1 MADSEL
7 DDTSKLLDFDDE
19 GSESDSLDLEIQEP
33 LKNDNE
39 RAMTDYRAACARLHI
54 FPVKSI
60 VEDTLVR
67 LNINCNNR
75 GLREKDIEA
84 ISTVVKMASEKESHR
99 EVGIR
104 SIDLSGNQIGV
115 YGMHLLTQALTN
127 EGSTTAQIMHL
138 HLNNVGLRYIPGN
151 EPNRKRERK
160 RVDGILLSIMHMPRL
175 IDLDLGS
182 NKIGDRGMK
191 LLYDEPFSNDIFR
204 LILSDVG
211 MTWRSAECAAQ
222 MVDEHP
228 LYEYDVSWNNIGPS
242 GMSKFFKYLK
252 TIQRWQDEMYTLD
265 VSHTG
270 ITETCYEDLCEF
282 FHNERFPNCHLIF
295 YPNRIGGDMVTDICL
310 LEYLNMIRSDFQPN
324 FQNGNVGSGELNHG
338 KIGEFDEQNA
348 VFRRWLSQK
357 HPNLIFQASL
367 SQYPNAVLAES
378 NSGKS
383 GGKKKRK
390 K

>member
-115 YGMHLLTQALTN
+115 YGMHLLTQALTVQVVRPF
-127 EGSTTAQIMHL
+127 GH
-138 HLNNVGLRYIPGN
+138 HVVVVG
-151 EPNRKRERK
+151 
-160 RVDGILLSIMHMPRL
+160 
-175 IDLDLGS
+175 
-182 NKIGDRGMK
+182 
-191 LLYDEPFSNDIFR
+191 
-204 LILSDVG
+204 
-211 MTWRSAECAAQ
+211 
-222 MVDEHP
+222 P
-228 LYEYDVSWNNIGPS
+228 L
-242 GMSKFFKYLK
+242 
-252 TIQRWQDEMYTLD
+252 
-265 VSHTG
+265 
-270 ITETCYEDLCEF
+270 
-282 FHNERFPNCHLIF
+282 
-295 YPNRIGGDMVTDICL
+295 
-310 LEYLNMIRSDFQPN
+310 
-324 FQNGNVGSGELNHG
+324 
-338 KIGEFDEQNA
+338 
-348 VFRRWLSQK
+348 
-357 HPNLIFQASL
+357 
-367 SQYPNAVLAES
+367 
-378 NSGKS
+378 
-383 GGKKKRK
+383 
-390 K
+390 